1 MDEANYQF
9 RPSDKILIISQTGK
23 LKAIT
28 PELSTHFD
36 EDMVIL
42 EKWIPKNQFQPFIMM
57 AKKSGIISN
66 VFWWKPKMRRV
77 LSQNIQILN

>member
-1 MDEANYQF
+1 MDEANYLGEF

-42 EKWIPKNQFQPFIMM
+42 EKWIPKTNF
-57 AKKSGIISN
+57 SH
-66 VFWWKPKMRRV
+66 
-77 LSQNIQILN
+77 LL